1 MKRSPY
7 PIGER
12 SKSLTRQG
20 LISRAVTSGHCRVKA
35 VLYRKPRCSSTFST
49 RRSGESIA
57 RRYRGHILIS
67 IPIKEAV
74 AGFEPATSWPVP
86 CICQDPRYVANQVL
100 YPLSY
105 TAIVPQ
111 PRAVCLRPPRRSTF
125 RFASAAA
132 ANSGASFW
140 SSTTNPERSYP
151 FDVRPC
157 RVFRITL
164 FT

>member
-1 MKRSPY
+1 MC
-7 PIGER
+7 
-12 SKSLTRQG
+12 
-20 LISRAVTSGHCRVKA
+20 VTSDHRRVKA
-35 VLYRKPRCSSTFST
+35 VLYREPPMLERVRNATV
-49 RRSGESIA
+49 RGGRSHD
-57 RRYRGHILIS
+57 RYRDRTSIG
-67 IPIKEAV
+67 IPIKKAV

-86 CICQDPRYVANQVL
+86 CICQDPWYVANQVL